1 MLETIT
7 IRPIEKIDNQGIA
20 KIIRDTLTEFKANK
34 PGTVYYDSSTD
45 FLFELFAETPN
56 SQYFVAL
63 VNNELV
69 GGAGIFPTP
78 NLPNGTC
85 ELVKMYLLPHVR
97 GIGLGK
103 KLIATAIEWAKAN
116 GYNKIY
122 LETMPEL
129 NKAVKVYEK
138 LGFQYLCEPL
148 GNSGHHGCDLWML
161 KQI

>member
-129 NKAVKVYEK
+129 NNAVKVYEK
-138 LGFQYLCEPL
+138 LGFRYLCEPL